1 MALMNESDVESASVL
16 APAPRRPRGRPRK
29 TLEERDDGNRRQEL
43 MRAAAKL
50 FRAQGFAATS
60 TRDIAAAV
68 GMHSG
73 SPFYH
78 FKSKNALLC
87 EVMEQGMRAALQQQA
102 ATLQAAQGLLPPY
115 RSDGVV
121 GPTGVTGVTAA
132 QSPEVVL
139 RALIRTH
146 FDILLGPESDFIP
159 VMLYE
164 WRSLDAKQRATIA
177 QLQRD
182 YEAAWLPLLQA
193 LKAAG
198 RLNADPH
205 LARLLLLG
213 ALNWSVQWYDAEKA
227 ATLDELTDAA
237 MALFVG
243 APHRSAPAPRPH
255 PGRAETA
262 PTSR

>member
-1 MALMNESDVESASVL
+1 MTTELGSGAVAIGTPPDGTAAE
-16 APAPRRPRGRPRK
+16 APRRPRGRPRK
-29 TLEERDDGNRRQEL
+29 TADERDDGNRRQEL

-60 TRDIAAAV
+60 TRHIAAAV

-78 FKSKNALLC
+78 FKSKAALLC
-87 EVMEQGMRAALQQQA
+87 EVMEQGMRSALQRQA
-102 ATLQAAQGLLPPY
+102 ATLEEVRAVQVAQRPATPQ
-115 RSDGVV
+115 RSDGVD
-121 GPTGVTGVTAA
+121 AA
-132 QSPEVVL
+132 AAAAAAATTEPEATL

-146 FDILLGPESDFIP
+146 FDILLGPDSDFIP

-164 WRSLDAKQRATIA
+164 WRSLTPKQRATIA
-177 QLQRD
+177 KLQRD

-198 RLNADPH
+198 RLHADPH

-213 ALNWSVQWYDAEKA
+213 ALNWSVQWYNSRQGAS
-227 ATLDELTDAA
+227 LDELTDAA
-237 MALFVG
+237 IGLFVSPL
-243 APHRSAPAPRPH
+243 AP
-255 PGRAETA
+255 
-262 PTSR
+262 